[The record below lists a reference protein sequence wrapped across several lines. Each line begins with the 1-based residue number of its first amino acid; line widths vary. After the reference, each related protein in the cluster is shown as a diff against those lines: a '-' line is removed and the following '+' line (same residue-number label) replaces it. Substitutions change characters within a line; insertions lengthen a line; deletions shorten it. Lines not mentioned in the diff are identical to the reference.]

1 MVEYRK
7 KRSRSEWLP
16 SAVTKTFQ
24 NIFCVDNQTVGNDFH
39 SMGGGG
45 GGGYYR
51 SQWVPETVIL
61 CELPLYVTFKNT
73 VFSKYALCGKYTV
86 LI

>member
-45 GGGYYR
+45 GGGGTIEVNGYQKLSFCVNYR
-51 SQWVPETVIL
+51 
-61 CELPLYVTFKNT
+61 FM
-73 VFSKYALCGKYTV
+73 
-86 LI
+86 